1 MFKQDHSLTTV
12 NTVLP
17 SRAAQI
23 VGRQWADVKDANAL
37 SWKARGTLLQEH
49 WLKRWLPAI
58 SPEKTMLQMMVP
70 DSAVDQIVNTVV
82 QVGKLNYQATG
93 AVFSTPHDHAFLGPE
108 FPVWPGE
115 ESAHETSH
123 KLSSDLCLIFCIV
136 NHAYSEKMSKAAI
149 NVGAHGPIVYYCEG
163 RGLRD
168 RLGWLRITKEHE
180 KEVLMVIADRTE
192 GEEIFDAMA
201 KAGELHLP
209 GRGFMFQL
217 AIDKGMFNIPS
228 RVAHHHHEASM
239 QQIINAID
247 HIQGHTHWRDQS
259 VFEVGQGRGVGIDLG
274 AKSSEVAAKSCLTT
288 IVRRNQMQTMTDL
301 LLDHGVPGL
310 NFSFAKFI
318 DFEEDTRHSTA
329 HLTEEYAVIRS
340 ITEEQTCQTVCAT
353 IEDHAT
359 SLGLNDIC
367 ATVNAVDRI
376 ATYVPGDIDFRSTDA
391 A

>member
-17 SRAAQI
+17 ARAAH
-23 VGRQWADVKDANAL
+23 VVARELTSDKDTNAL

-58 SPEKTMLQMMVP
+58 SPEKTMLQMIVP

-82 QVGKLNYQATG
+82 HVGKLNYQATG
-93 AVFSTPHDHAFLGPE
+93 AVISTPHDHAFLGPE
-108 FPVWPGE
+108 FPAWPGE
-115 ESAHETSH
+115 ETAHGDSH

-136 NHAYSEKMSKAAI
+136 NHAYSEKMSKAAV

-180 KEVLMVIADRTE
+180 KEVLMVIADRSE
-192 GEEIFDAMA
+192 GEQIFNAMA

-209 GRGFMFQL
+209 GRGFMFQV

-228 RVAHHHHEASM
+228 RVTNLHHDASM

-259 VFEVGQGRGVGIDLG
+259 VFEVGQGRGAGIELVPEMQDQT
-274 AKSSEVAAKSCLTT
+274 AKTCLTT
-288 IVRRNQMQTMTDL
+288 IVRRSQMQTMMDL

-318 DFEEDTRHSTA
+318 DVEEDDGNA
-329 HLTEEYAVIRS
+329 HISEEYAVIRS
-340 ITEEQTCQTVCAT
+340 ITDESLCQTVCAA
-353 IEDHAT
+353 IEGNAET
-359 SLGLNDIC
+359 LGLHDLC
-367 ATVNAVDRI
+367 ATVDAVDRI
-376 ATYVPGDIDFRSTDA
+376 ATYVPGHIDFRNNDA